1 MKKADRRARRIAVL
15 MAILT
20 LSLMSHLFAQQ
31 GLVALQNDLNDL
43 EIGDDWIYGDLE
55 KGIALAKES
64 GKPLFVLFR

>member
-1 MKKADRRARRIAVL
+1 MKKADRQARHIAVL

-20 LSLMSHLFAQQ
+20 LSLTSHLFAQQ
-31 GLVALQNDLNDL
+31 GPVALQNDLGDL

>member
-1 MKKADRRARRIAVL
+1 MKKADQQAQRIAVL

-31 GLVALQNDLNDL
+31 GPVALQNDLGDL

>member
-1 MKKADRRARRIAVL
+1 MKKSDQQARRIAVL

>member
-1 MKKADRRARRIAVL
+1 MKKSNRQARRIAVL

-31 GLVALQNDLNDL
+31 DLVSLQNDLGDV
-43 EIGDDWIYGDLE
+43 EIGSDWIYGDLE